1 MNPIFSEIT
10 LSEAFFA
17 EPDIHSFLLF
27 LRFDEE
33 VPSQAK
39 FISKLF
45 ASSSFIRLRF
55 RAGARAHSNG

>member
-1 MNPIFSEIT
+1 MIFSEIT
-10 LSEAFFA
+10 FGEVFFA

-45 ASSSFIRLRF
+45 ASSSFIHLRF
-55 RAGARAHSNG
+55 RAGA